1 LRARPITRIFSLAI
15 AVAGLLALPTAALA
29 YAPSVD
35 AFVTCT
41 PSIVAVGD
49 QVSCVASVSVGGT
62 TVTVTV
68 DSPTD
73 PTPLFTTTSVADA
86 NGQILFSFAAATAGV
101 LQVSISGTRSGE
113 AFTTFTTITALDT
126 SVLGVAFD
134 RADDRA
140 DGAAGGAVADDSA
153 EVLGVVLDAEIAS
166 TGSDAGMLAV
176 VAIGAVAIGGG
187 TLFASRRHRLPAA

>member
-29 YAPSVD
+29 YAPSAE

-41 PSIVAVGD
+41 PSTLAVGE
-49 QVSCVASVSVGGT
+49 QVSCVASVSAAGT

-68 DSPTD
+68 ESPTD
-73 PTPLFTTTSVADA
+73 PTPLLTTTSVADA
-86 NGQILFSFAAATAGV
+86 NGQIPFSFTAATAGV
-101 LQVSISGTRSGE
+101 LQISISGTRSGE
-113 AFTTFTTITALDT
+113 AFTAFTTATVLDT

-134 RADDRA
+134 RTDDRT
-140 DGAAGGAVADDSA
+140 DGAADDESA
-153 EVLGVVLDAEIAS
+153 QVLGVVLDAEIAN
-166 TGSDAGMLAV
+166 TGSEAGMLAV

-187 TLFASRRHRLPAA
+187 TLFASRRQRSAAA